1 MAGTRRLLAI
11 TMTFFLAGIPGSG
24 KADALGIVVL
34 ADHANA
40 GSQAAIEGTTVFDG
54 DRLTTEAGGALRLQI
69 GRDLVSLTE
78 QSCVM
83 VHKSARRA
91 EMKFEAEL
99 VAGGVV
105 LSVAKGIEAEIAASS
120 ARVRSAAETRGVIQ
134 VQKVAP
140 YELVVFA
147 ERGVAE
153 ISYHGETETIAEGK
167 SYRVLFRPDEDG
179 TSGDQSAKKAGKRGK
194 VLVLTAVGAAAATG
208 IVLLSRG
215 GSGGKTKSMESPDH
229 P

>member
-1 MAGTRRLLAI
+1 MAGTQRLLAI
-11 TMTFFLAGIPGSG
+11 AMTFFLAGPAGSG

-54 DRLTTEAGGALRLQI
+54 DQLTTEVGGALRLQV
-69 GRDLVSLTE
+69 GGDFVSLAD

-83 VHKSARRA
+83 IHRGARGA
-91 EMKFEAEL
+91 EMEFEAEL
-99 VAGGVV
+99 VSGGVT
-105 LSVAKGIEAEIAASS
+105 LSVAKGIEAEIVASS
-120 ARVRSAAETRGVIQ
+120 ARVRSAAETRGVVQ
-134 VQKVAP
+134 VRKVAP

-147 ERGVAE
+147 ERGAAE

-167 SYRVLFRPDEDG
+167 SYRVLLRPDEDG
-179 TSGDQSAKKAGKRGK
+179 TSGEQSAKKAGKRGK
-194 VLVLTAVGAAAATG
+194 VLVLIAVGAATAAG

-215 GSGGKTKSMESPDH
+215 GNGGKSVESPDH

>member
-1 MAGTRRLLAI
+1 MAGTQRLLAI
-11 TMTFFLAGIPGSG
+11 AMTFFLTGPTGSG
-24 KADALGIVVL
+24 NADALGIVVL

-54 DRLTTEAGGALRLQI
+54 DRLTTEAGGALRLQV
-69 GRDLVSLTE
+69 GEDLVSLAD

-83 VHKSARRA
+83 IHRGARGTGM
-91 EMKFEAEL
+91 EFEAEL
-99 VAGGVV
+99 VPGGVT
-105 LSVAKGIEAEIAASS
+105 LSVAKGIEAEIVASS
-120 ARVRSAAETRGVIQ
+120 ARIRSEAETRGVVQ
-134 VQKVAP
+134 VRIVERN
-140 YELVVFA
+140 ELLVFA
-147 ERGVAE
+147 KRGAAE

-167 SYRVLFRPDEDG
+167 SYRVLLRPDEDG

-194 VLVLTAVGAAAATG
+194 VLVLIGVGAATAAG

-215 GSGGKTKSMESPDH
+215 GNGGKSVESPDH